1 MLATIHTVFVNE
13 NIHFVDSHHESQDR
27 CILRGVL
34 WQKPVTP
41 QDPPKYPTVG
51 GGGKNEKEIMR
62 DIWEGGIEGPGVE
75 SFDMGVLPV
84 TSDLIIWNFQNKN
97 TI

>member
-1 MLATIHTVFVNE
+1 MTKT
-13 NIHFVDSHHESQDR
+13 SHPP
-27 CILRGVL
+27 G
-34 WQKPVTP
+34 
-41 QDPPKYPTVG
+41 PPKVPNCG

-84 TSDLIIWNFQNKN
+84 TSDLII
-97 TI
+97 